1 MKALALASVRIV
13 PDDGRLVRCR
23 SCGHVLAIRTPG
35 GKRIRLLYGCE
46 LDERG
51 RPDLNCPVC
60 GDRMR
65 IAREQ
70 IDAAL

>member
-1 MKALALASVRIV
+1 
-13 PDDGRLVRCR
+13 
-23 SCGHVLAIRTPG
+23 VLAIRTPG